1 MKNSQ
6 RFWAGEFIS
15 YLEHE
20 RKFSIN
26 TIKTYQIYLDK
37 FFDYLKREKL
47 NLKNMDHRD
56 VRAFMVSIQDN
67 KLKKNQVKK
76 KSSMALI
83 VSIIRSFFKF
93 CMRRNY
99 LDDNPAAIV
108 ATPRFNQPLPKF
120 LSEKETEKFCQLPVL
135 ILRDKAILEILYG
148 SGIRVAE
155 LTGIVLDDL
164 DFENK
169 IIRIRGKGGKERL
182 ALYGSQAARILKYYL
197 HIRPLLKRPGSNE
210 AALFINYKGE
220 KLSTRQIQ
228 RIVEKY
234 WILSELNKKITPHSL
249 RHSFASHLLARG
261 AGIREIQELL
271 GHESLAT
278 TEKYLHVDLAF
289 LIENYKKANL
299 GTSQPEVGENQGPS
313 GPPGAT

>member
-1 MKNSQ
+1 MKNNQ
-6 RFWAGEFIS
+6 RSWFNEFIS

-20 RKFSIN
+20 RNFSIN
-26 TIKTYQIYLDK
+26 TVKTYKIYLGI
-37 FFDYLKREKL
+37 FFDYLKEKRL
-47 NLKNMDHRD
+47 DLKSVDHRNI
-56 VRAFMVSIQDN
+56 RAFLGSIQDN
-67 KLKKNQVKK
+67 KLKKNQDKK

-83 VSIIRSFFKF
+83 VSMIRSFFRF
-93 CMRRNY
+93 CMKKKY

-108 ATPRFNQPLPKF
+108 ATPKFSQPLPKF

-155 LTGIVLDDL
+155 LTGIVLDDI

-169 IIRIRGKGGKERL
+169 IIRIRGKGNKERL
-182 ALYGSQAARILKYYL
+182 ALYGRQAARALKYFL
-197 HIRPLLKRPGSNE
+197 HIRPLLKRPRSNE
-210 AALFINYKGE
+210 SALFLNYKGG
-220 KLSTRQIQ
+220 KLSTRQVQ

-234 WILSELNKKITPHSL
+234 WMISELNKKITPHSL

-261 AGIREIQELL
+261 CGIREIQELL

-278 TEKYLHVDLAF
+278 TEKYLHVDLAY
-289 LIENYKKANL
+289 LIRNYKKAQL
-299 GTSQPEVGENQGPS
+299 GTSK
-313 GPPGAT
+313 

>member
-1 MKNSQ
+1 MENSQ
-6 RFWAGEFIS
+6 RSWDDEFIS
-15 YLEHE
+15 YLKHE
-20 RKFSIN
+20 RQFSIN
-26 TIKTYQIYLDK
+26 TIKAYQIYLSE
-37 FFDYLKREKL
+37 FFKYLEKEKL
-47 NLKNMDHRD
+47 NLKTMDHRD
-56 VRAFMVSIQDN
+56 VRAFMVSIQGN
-67 KLKKNQVKK
+67 KLKKNQVKTN
-76 KSSMALI
+76 SSMALI

-93 CMRRNY
+93 CMRKNY

-108 ATPRFNQPLPKF
+108 ATPRFNQPLPNF
-120 LSEKETEKFCQLPVL
+120 SSEKETEKFCQLPVL
-135 ILRDKAILEILYG
+135 ILRDKAILEILYSCG
-148 SGIRVAE
+148 VRVAE
-155 LTGIVLDDL
+155 LTGIVLDDI

-197 HIRPLLKRPGSNE
+197 HIRPLLKRPGARE
-210 AALFINYKGE
+210 AALFLNYKGE

-228 RIVEKY
+228 RIIEKY
-234 WILSELNKKITPHSL
+234 WKISELSKKITPHSL

-271 GHESLAT
+271 GHTSLAT

-299 GTSQPEVGENQGPS
+299 RPTIRGLRIK
-313 GPPGAT
+313 

>member
-26 TIKTYQIYLDK
+26 TIKTYQIYLDE

-76 KSSMALI
+76 NSSMALI
-83 VSIIRSFFKF
+83 VSIVRSFFKF
-93 CMRRNY
+93 CVRKKY

-108 ATPRFNQPLPKF
+108 ATPRFNQPLPNF
-120 LSEKETEKFCQLPVL
+120 SSEKETERFCQLPVL
-135 ILRDKAILEILYG
+135 ILRDKAILEILYSCG
-148 SGIRVAE
+148 VRVAE
-155 LTGIVLDDL
+155 LTGIVLNDI

-197 HIRPLLKRPGSNE
+197 HIRPLLKRPGASE
-210 AALFINYKGE
+210 AALFLNYKGE

-228 RIVEKY
+228 RIIEKY
-234 WILSELNKKITPHSL
+234 WKISELSKKITPHSL

-271 GHESLAT
+271 GHTSLAT

-289 LIENYKKANL
+289 LIKNYKKANL
-299 GTSQPEVGENQGPS
+299 GTSQTE
-313 GPPGAT
+313 ALK